1 MAASVTVPDATSV
14 TNVTDATAVTA
25 EALLQDA
32 RTRRATFPDDQFH
45 GFTAAVTFREG
56 SQTFTG
62 HVTLK
67 TIRDITFD
75 LPGASQESLEWL
87 RGVLAMNLAHR
98 LERSGGMPVPTNYP
112 VFIAEGEDNAMG
124 VKIVFEGDPL
134 GSSYR
139 IQDGVIT
146 EVHRQMH
153 GSRFTITTL
162 EVVLTE
168 DGRNLPKHYVVTY
181 FDPETGRLS
190 GVAQYTEHY
199 APVGG
204 IHLPTFIRIIETNP
218 EGITTVRAVELR
230 DLTLLAA

>member
-1 MAASVTVPDATSV
+1 MAVSVTLPDATS
-14 TNVTDATAVTA
+14 TTA
-25 EALLQDA
+25 ETLLQDA
-32 RTRRATFPDDQFH
+32 RARRATFPDDQFH

-56 SQTFTG
+56 NHTFTG
-62 HVTLK
+62 HLTLK
-67 TIRDITFD
+67 TIRDITLD
-75 LPGASQESLEWL
+75 LPGAGQESLEWL
-87 RGVLAMNLAHR
+87 RGVLAMNIAHR

-112 VFIAEGEDNAMG
+112 VFIAEGEDNALG

-162 EVVLTE
+162 DVVITE
-168 DGRNLPKHYVVTY
+168 DGRHLPRHYVVTY

-199 APVGG
+199 APVDG
-204 IHLPTFIRIIETNP
+204 IHLPTFIRIIETNQ
-218 EGITTVRAVELR
+218 EGITTVRAVELH
-230 DLTLLAA
+230 DLARLSD